1 MTDERL
7 MAAYIKG
14 DVAAFQTLYQRHH
27 ARVLGYLVARLSSQ
41 EAAED
46 VFQEVFEKLHRY
58 RFRYSE
64 EIPFIAWLFTIARNA
79 CIDHLRRQ
87 RVRAGQLTN
96 LPEEIERAADT
107 SEAPLEIADAIA
119 ELDSLPPQQR
129 EALELRF
136 NNGLTFVDIAARM
149 ALSPANA
156 RQIVSRAVKRLR
168 ALIVDKERNDES
180 A

>member
-14 DVAAFQTLYQRHH
+14 DVGAFQRLYQRHS

-41 EAAED
+41 EEAED
-46 VFQEVFEKLHRY
+46 VFQEVFAKLHRH

-64 EIPFIAWLFTIARNA
+64 EVPFIAWLFTITRNA

-87 RVRAGQLTN
+87 RVRGRYLVQT
-96 LPEEIERAADT
+96 PEEFEPAADN
-107 SEAPLEIADAIA
+107 SELPLELTEAIA
-119 ELDSLPPQQR
+119 ELSTLNAQQR

-136 NNGLTFVDIAARM
+136 SSGLSFAEIAQRM

-156 RQIVSRAVKRLR
+156 RQIVSRAIKRLR
-168 ALIVDKERNDES
+168 ALIVDKEGNDDK